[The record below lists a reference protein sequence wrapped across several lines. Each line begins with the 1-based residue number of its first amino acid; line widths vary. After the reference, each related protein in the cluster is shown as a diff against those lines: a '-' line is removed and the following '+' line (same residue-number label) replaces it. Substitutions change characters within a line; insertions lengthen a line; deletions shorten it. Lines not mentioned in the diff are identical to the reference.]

1 MNIIYIDEFFYCFDH
16 DYELIKDMVKQSI
29 KQHIKHKDYHKL
41 NMKELESTILKPDPH
56 PYGWYRK
63 FEKKRFQ

>member
-16 DYELIKDMVKQSI
+16 DYETIKDIVKQSI
-29 KQHIKHKDYHKL
+29 KHKDRHGL
-41 NMKELESTILKPDPH
+41 NIKELESTILKPDPH

-63 FEKKRFQ
+63 FEKKRF